1 MALKEKITVDM
12 QDAMR
17 SKDSEKLNAIRLLQS
32 SIKQKEVDDRV
43 EIDDTM
49 ILNIIEKMLKQR
61 RDSIE
66 AFKKANRNDLV
77 VKEEFEVKLLQTYMP
92 EPLSSEDVEKEID
105 SAIKALDAKS
115 MKDMGA
121 VMSAV
126 KLKVSGRANM
136 AEVSQKIKEKLT
148 TGAII
153 GKVELYDVKK
163 YESLKE
169 IQIDKKKHHASIKSQ
184 EKRFGFILKNAKPFR
199 IPIPWK
205 GQLGFFD
212 VNFPKMK
219 NDKIITDM
227 IEEEFTYQWV
237 GHH

>member
-77 VKEEFEVKLLQTYMP
+77 AKEEFEVKLLQTYMP

-105 SAIKALDAKS
+105 SAIKAADAKS
-115 MKDMGA
+115 MKDMGT

-148 TGAII
+148 
-153 GKVELYDVKK
+153 
-163 YESLKE
+163 
-169 IQIDKKKHHASIKSQ
+169 
-184 EKRFGFILKNAKPFR
+184 NA
-199 IPIPWK
+199 
-205 GQLGFFD
+205 
-212 VNFPKMK
+212 
-219 NDKIITDM
+219 
-227 IEEEFTYQWV
+227 
-237 GHH
+237 

>member
-77 VKEEFEVKLLQTYMP
+77 AKEEFEVKLLQTYMP

-105 SAIKALDAKS
+105 SAIKAADAKS
-115 MKDMGA
+115 MKDMGS
-121 VMSAV
+121 VMNAV

-148 TGAII
+148 
-153 GKVELYDVKK
+153 
-163 YESLKE
+163 
-169 IQIDKKKHHASIKSQ
+169 
-184 EKRFGFILKNAKPFR
+184 NA
-199 IPIPWK
+199 
-205 GQLGFFD
+205 
-212 VNFPKMK
+212 
-219 NDKIITDM
+219 
-227 IEEEFTYQWV
+227 
-237 GHH
+237 

>member
-1 MALKEKITVDM
+1 MVLKEKITLDM

-77 VKEEFEVKLLQTYMP
+77 EKEEFEVRVLQAYMP
-92 EPLSSEDVEKEID
+92 EPLSLEDVEKEID
-105 SAIKALDAKS
+105 RAIKAIDANS
-115 MKDMGA
+115 MKDMGL
-121 VMSAV
+121 VMNAV

-148 TGAII
+148 
-153 GKVELYDVKK
+153 
-163 YESLKE
+163 
-169 IQIDKKKHHASIKSQ
+169 
-184 EKRFGFILKNAKPFR
+184 NA
-199 IPIPWK
+199 
-205 GQLGFFD
+205 
-212 VNFPKMK
+212 
-219 NDKIITDM
+219 
-227 IEEEFTYQWV
+227 
-237 GHH
+237 

>member
-1 MALKEKITVDM
+1 MSLKEKITVDM

-43 EIDDTM
+43 DIDDKI

-77 VKEEFEVKLLQTYMP
+77 EKEEFEVKILQNYMP
-92 EPLSSEDVEKEID
+92 EPLSSEDVEKEIND
-105 SAIKALDAKS
+105 AINALDAKS
-115 MKDMGA
+115 MKDMGL
-121 VMSAV
+121 VMNAV

-148 TGAII
+148 
-153 GKVELYDVKK
+153 
-163 YESLKE
+163 
-169 IQIDKKKHHASIKSQ
+169 
-184 EKRFGFILKNAKPFR
+184 NA
-199 IPIPWK
+199 
-205 GQLGFFD
+205 
-212 VNFPKMK
+212 
-219 NDKIITDM
+219 
-227 IEEEFTYQWV
+227 
-237 GHH
+237 

>member
-17 SKDSEKLNAIRLLQS
+17 SKDSETLNAIRLLQS

-77 VKEEFEVKLLQTYMP
+77 EKEEFEVRVLQAYMP
-92 EPLSSEDVEKEID
+92 EPLSLEDVEKEID
-105 SAIKALDAKS
+105 SAIKAIDANS
-115 MKDMGA
+115 MKDMGL
-121 VMSAV
+121 VMNAV

-136 AEVSQKIKEKLT
+136 AEVSQRIKEKLT
-148 TGAII
+148 
-153 GKVELYDVKK
+153 
-163 YESLKE
+163 
-169 IQIDKKKHHASIKSQ
+169 
-184 EKRFGFILKNAKPFR
+184 NA
-199 IPIPWK
+199 
-205 GQLGFFD
+205 
-212 VNFPKMK
+212 
-219 NDKIITDM
+219 
-227 IEEEFTYQWV
+227 
-237 GHH
+237 

>member
-17 SKDSEKLNAIRLLQS
+17 SKDSEKLNAIRLLQA

-43 EIDDTM
+43 EIDDTT

-77 VKEEFEVKLLQTYMP
+77 AKEEFEVKLLQTYMP
-92 EPLSSEDVEKEID
+92 EPLSSEDVDKEID
-105 SAIKALDAKS
+105 SAIKAADAKS
-115 MKDMGA
+115 MKDMGT

-148 TGAII
+148 
-153 GKVELYDVKK
+153 
-163 YESLKE
+163 
-169 IQIDKKKHHASIKSQ
+169 
-184 EKRFGFILKNAKPFR
+184 NP
-199 IPIPWK
+199 
-205 GQLGFFD
+205 
-212 VNFPKMK
+212 
-219 NDKIITDM
+219 
-227 IEEEFTYQWV
+227 
-237 GHH
+237 

>member
-77 VKEEFEVKLLQTYMP
+77 AKEEFEVKLLQTYMP

-105 SAIKALDAKS
+105 SAIKAKDAKS

-148 TGAII
+148 
-153 GKVELYDVKK
+153 
-163 YESLKE
+163 
-169 IQIDKKKHHASIKSQ
+169 
-184 EKRFGFILKNAKPFR
+184 NA
-199 IPIPWK
+199 
-205 GQLGFFD
+205 
-212 VNFPKMK
+212 
-219 NDKIITDM
+219 
-227 IEEEFTYQWV
+227 
-237 GHH
+237 

>member
-77 VKEEFEVKLLQTYMP
+77 AKEEFEVKLLQTYMP

-105 SAIKALDAKS
+105 GAIKAADAKS
-115 MKDMGA
+115 MKDMGT

-136 AEVSQKIKEKLT
+136 AEVSLKIKEKLT
-148 TGAII
+148 
-153 GKVELYDVKK
+153 
-163 YESLKE
+163 
-169 IQIDKKKHHASIKSQ
+169 
-184 EKRFGFILKNAKPFR
+184 NA
-199 IPIPWK
+199 
-205 GQLGFFD
+205 
-212 VNFPKMK
+212 
-219 NDKIITDM
+219 
-227 IEEEFTYQWV
+227 
-237 GHH
+237 

>member
-105 SAIKALDAKS
+105 SAIKAAEAKS
-115 MKDMGA
+115 MKDMGT

-148 TGAII
+148 
-153 GKVELYDVKK
+153 
-163 YESLKE
+163 
-169 IQIDKKKHHASIKSQ
+169 
-184 EKRFGFILKNAKPFR
+184 NP
-199 IPIPWK
+199 
-205 GQLGFFD
+205 
-212 VNFPKMK
+212 
-219 NDKIITDM
+219 
-227 IEEEFTYQWV
+227 
-237 GHH
+237 

>member
-1 MALKEKITVDM
+1 MSLKEKITVDM

-43 EIDDTM
+43 DIDDKI

-77 VKEEFEVKLLQTYMP
+77 EKEEFEVKILQNYMP

-105 SAIKALDAKS
+105 DAINALDAKS
-115 MKDMGA
+115 MKDMGL
-121 VMSAV
+121 VMNAV

-148 TGAII
+148 
-153 GKVELYDVKK
+153 
-163 YESLKE
+163 
-169 IQIDKKKHHASIKSQ
+169 
-184 EKRFGFILKNAKPFR
+184 NA
-199 IPIPWK
+199 
-205 GQLGFFD
+205 
-212 VNFPKMK
+212 
-219 NDKIITDM
+219 
-227 IEEEFTYQWV
+227 
-237 GHH
+237 

>member
-77 VKEEFEVKLLQTYMP
+77 AKEEFEVKLLQTYMP
-92 EPLSSEDVEKEID
+92 ELLSSEDVEKEID
-105 SAIKALDAKS
+105 SAIKAADAKS
-115 MKDMGA
+115 MKDMGT
-121 VMSAV
+121 VMNVV

-148 TGAII
+148 
-153 GKVELYDVKK
+153 
-163 YESLKE
+163 
-169 IQIDKKKHHASIKSQ
+169 
-184 EKRFGFILKNAKPFR
+184 NA
-199 IPIPWK
+199 
-205 GQLGFFD
+205 
-212 VNFPKMK
+212 
-219 NDKIITDM
+219 
-227 IEEEFTYQWV
+227 
-237 GHH
+237 

>member
-77 VKEEFEVKLLQTYMP
+77 VKEEFEVQLLQTYMP

-105 SAIKALDAKS
+105 SAIKAADAKS
-115 MKDMGA
+115 MKDMGT
-121 VMSAV
+121 VMNAV

-148 TGAII
+148 
-153 GKVELYDVKK
+153 
-163 YESLKE
+163 
-169 IQIDKKKHHASIKSQ
+169 
-184 EKRFGFILKNAKPFR
+184 NA
-199 IPIPWK
+199 
-205 GQLGFFD
+205 
-212 VNFPKMK
+212 
-219 NDKIITDM
+219 
-227 IEEEFTYQWV
+227 
-237 GHH
+237 

>member
-77 VKEEFEVKLLQTYMP
+77 EKEEFEVRILQAYMP
-92 EPLSSEDVEKEID
+92 EPLSLEDLEKEID
-105 SAIKALDAKS
+105 SAIKAIDANS
-115 MKDMGA
+115 MKDMGL
-121 VMSAV
+121 VMNAV

-148 TGAII
+148 
-153 GKVELYDVKK
+153 
-163 YESLKE
+163 
-169 IQIDKKKHHASIKSQ
+169 
-184 EKRFGFILKNAKPFR
+184 NA
-199 IPIPWK
+199 
-205 GQLGFFD
+205 
-212 VNFPKMK
+212 
-219 NDKIITDM
+219 
-227 IEEEFTYQWV
+227 
-237 GHH
+237 

>member
-66 AFKKANRNDLV
+66 AFKKANRDDLV
-77 VKEEFEVKLLQTYMP
+77 AKEEFEVQLLQTYMP

-105 SAIKALDAKS
+105 SAIKAADAKS
-115 MKDMGA
+115 MEDMGT
-121 VMSAV
+121 VMNAV

-148 TGAII
+148 
-153 GKVELYDVKK
+153 
-163 YESLKE
+163 
-169 IQIDKKKHHASIKSQ
+169 
-184 EKRFGFILKNAKPFR
+184 NA
-199 IPIPWK
+199 
-205 GQLGFFD
+205 
-212 VNFPKMK
+212 
-219 NDKIITDM
+219 
-227 IEEEFTYQWV
+227 
-237 GHH
+237 

>member
-77 VKEEFEVKLLQTYMP
+77 SKEEFEVKLLQTYMP

-105 SAIKALDAKS
+105 SAIKAADAKS
-115 MKDMGA
+115 MKDMGT
-121 VMSAV
+121 VMNAV

-148 TGAII
+148 
-153 GKVELYDVKK
+153 
-163 YESLKE
+163 
-169 IQIDKKKHHASIKSQ
+169 
-184 EKRFGFILKNAKPFR
+184 NA
-199 IPIPWK
+199 
-205 GQLGFFD
+205 
-212 VNFPKMK
+212 
-219 NDKIITDM
+219 
-227 IEEEFTYQWV
+227 
-237 GHH
+237 

>member
-77 VKEEFEVKLLQTYMP
+77 AKEEFEVKLLQTYMP

-105 SAIKALDAKS
+105 SAIKAADAKS
-115 MKDMGA
+115 MKDMGT

-148 TGAII
+148 NG
-153 GKVELYDVKK
+153 
-163 YESLKE
+163 
-169 IQIDKKKHHASIKSQ
+169 
-184 EKRFGFILKNAKPFR
+184 
-199 IPIPWK
+199 
-205 GQLGFFD
+205 
-212 VNFPKMK
+212 
-219 NDKIITDM
+219 
-227 IEEEFTYQWV
+227 
-237 GHH
+237 

>member
-1 MALKEKITVDM
+1 MVLKEKITVDM

-77 VKEEFEVKLLQTYMP
+77 AKEEFEVKLLQTYMP

-105 SAIKALDAKS
+105 GAIKAADAKS
-115 MKDMGA
+115 MKDMGT

-148 TGAII
+148 
-153 GKVELYDVKK
+153 
-163 YESLKE
+163 
-169 IQIDKKKHHASIKSQ
+169 
-184 EKRFGFILKNAKPFR
+184 NA
-199 IPIPWK
+199 
-205 GQLGFFD
+205 
-212 VNFPKMK
+212 
-219 NDKIITDM
+219 
-227 IEEEFTYQWV
+227 
-237 GHH
+237 

>member
-66 AFKKANRNDLV
+66 AFKKANRDDLV
-77 VKEEFEVKLLQTYMP
+77 AKEEFEVQLLQTYMP

-105 SAIKALDAKS
+105 SAIKAADAKS
-115 MKDMGA
+115 MKDMGT

-136 AEVSQKIKEKLT
+136 VEVSQKIKEKLT
-148 TGAII
+148 NT
-153 GKVELYDVKK
+153 
-163 YESLKE
+163 
-169 IQIDKKKHHASIKSQ
+169 
-184 EKRFGFILKNAKPFR
+184 
-199 IPIPWK
+199 
-205 GQLGFFD
+205 
-212 VNFPKMK
+212 
-219 NDKIITDM
+219 
-227 IEEEFTYQWV
+227 
-237 GHH
+237 

>member
-66 AFKKANRNDLV
+66 AFKKANRDDLV
-77 VKEEFEVKLLQTYMP
+77 AKEEFEVQLLQTYMP

-105 SAIKALDAKS
+105 SAIKAADAKS
-115 MKDMGA
+115 MKDMGT
-121 VMSAV
+121 VMNAV

-136 AEVSQKIKEKLT
+136 AEVSQKIK
-148 TGAII
+148 
-153 GKVELYDVKK
+153 
-163 YESLKE
+163 
-169 IQIDKKKHHASIKSQ
+169 
-184 EKRFGFILKNAKPFR
+184 
-199 IPIPWK
+199 
-205 GQLGFFD
+205 
-212 VNFPKMK
+212 
-219 NDKIITDM
+219 
-227 IEEEFTYQWV
+227 
-237 GHH
+237 

>member
-1 MALKEKITVDM
+1 MALKEKITMDM

-77 VKEEFEVKLLQTYMP
+77 AKEEFEVKLLQTYMP

-105 SAIKALDAKS
+105 SAIKAADAKS
-115 MKDMGA
+115 MKDMGT

-148 TGAII
+148 NI
-153 GKVELYDVKK
+153 
-163 YESLKE
+163 
-169 IQIDKKKHHASIKSQ
+169 
-184 EKRFGFILKNAKPFR
+184 
-199 IPIPWK
+199 
-205 GQLGFFD
+205 
-212 VNFPKMK
+212 
-219 NDKIITDM
+219 
-227 IEEEFTYQWV
+227 
-237 GHH
+237 

>member
-66 AFKKANRNDLV
+66 AFKKANRDDLV

-92 EPLSSEDVEKEID
+92 EPLSSEDVEKEIE
-105 SAIKALDAKS
+105 SAIKAADAKS
-115 MKDMGA
+115 MKDMGI

-148 TGAII
+148 
-153 GKVELYDVKK
+153 
-163 YESLKE
+163 
-169 IQIDKKKHHASIKSQ
+169 
-184 EKRFGFILKNAKPFR
+184 NP
-199 IPIPWK
+199 
-205 GQLGFFD
+205 
-212 VNFPKMK
+212 
-219 NDKIITDM
+219 
-227 IEEEFTYQWV
+227 
-237 GHH
+237 

>member
-1 MALKEKITVDM
+1 MVLKEKITVDM
-12 QDAMR
+12 QNAMR

-105 SAIKALDAKS
+105 SAIKAADAKS
-115 MKDMGA
+115 MKDMGT

-148 TGAII
+148 
-153 GKVELYDVKK
+153 
-163 YESLKE
+163 
-169 IQIDKKKHHASIKSQ
+169 
-184 EKRFGFILKNAKPFR
+184 NA
-199 IPIPWK
+199 
-205 GQLGFFD
+205 
-212 VNFPKMK
+212 
-219 NDKIITDM
+219 
-227 IEEEFTYQWV
+227 
-237 GHH
+237 

>member
-43 EIDDTM
+43 ETDDTM

-77 VKEEFEVKLLQTYMP
+77 EKEEFEVRVLQAYMP
-92 EPLSSEDVEKEID
+92 EPLSLEDVEKEID
-105 SAIKALDAKS
+105 SAIKAIDANS
-115 MKDMGA
+115 MKDMGL
-121 VMSAV
+121 VMNAV

-148 TGAII
+148 
-153 GKVELYDVKK
+153 
-163 YESLKE
+163 
-169 IQIDKKKHHASIKSQ
+169 
-184 EKRFGFILKNAKPFR
+184 NA
-199 IPIPWK
+199 
-205 GQLGFFD
+205 
-212 VNFPKMK
+212 
-219 NDKIITDM
+219 
-227 IEEEFTYQWV
+227 
-237 GHH
+237 

>member
-43 EIDDTM
+43 EIDDKM

-77 VKEEFEVKLLQTYMP
+77 AKEEFEVKLLQTYMP

-105 SAIKALDAKS
+105 SAIKAADAKS
-115 MKDMGA
+115 MKDMGT

-148 TGAII
+148 
-153 GKVELYDVKK
+153 
-163 YESLKE
+163 
-169 IQIDKKKHHASIKSQ
+169 
-184 EKRFGFILKNAKPFR
+184 NA
-199 IPIPWK
+199 
-205 GQLGFFD
+205 
-212 VNFPKMK
+212 
-219 NDKIITDM
+219 
-227 IEEEFTYQWV
+227 
-237 GHH
+237 

>member
-12 QDAMR
+12 QDSMR

-43 EIDDTM
+43 EIDDKM

-66 AFKKANRNDLV
+66 AFKKANRDDLV
-77 VKEEFEVKLLQTYMP
+77 AKEEFEVKLLQTYMP

-105 SAIKALDAKS
+105 SAIKAADAKS
-115 MKDMGA
+115 MKDMGT

-148 TGAII
+148 
-153 GKVELYDVKK
+153 
-163 YESLKE
+163 
-169 IQIDKKKHHASIKSQ
+169 
-184 EKRFGFILKNAKPFR
+184 NA
-199 IPIPWK
+199 
-205 GQLGFFD
+205 
-212 VNFPKMK
+212 
-219 NDKIITDM
+219 
-227 IEEEFTYQWV
+227 
-237 GHH
+237 

>member
-17 SKDSEKLNAIRLLQS
+17 SKDSEKLNAIRLLKS

-66 AFKKANRNDLV
+66 AFKKANRDDLV
-77 VKEEFEVKLLQTYMP
+77 AKEEFEVQLLQTYMP

-105 SAIKALDAKS
+105 SAIKAADAKS
-115 MKDMGA
+115 MKDMGT

-148 TGAII
+148 
-153 GKVELYDVKK
+153 
-163 YESLKE
+163 
-169 IQIDKKKHHASIKSQ
+169 
-184 EKRFGFILKNAKPFR
+184 NA
-199 IPIPWK
+199 
-205 GQLGFFD
+205 
-212 VNFPKMK
+212 
-219 NDKIITDM
+219 
-227 IEEEFTYQWV
+227 
-237 GHH
+237 

>member
-17 SKDSEKLNAIRLLQS
+17 SKNSEKLNAIRLLQS

-77 VKEEFEVKLLQTYMP
+77 AKEEFEVKLLQTYMP

-105 SAIKALDAKS
+105 SAIKAADAKS
-115 MKDMGA
+115 MKDMGT

-148 TGAII
+148 
-153 GKVELYDVKK
+153 
-163 YESLKE
+163 
-169 IQIDKKKHHASIKSQ
+169 
-184 EKRFGFILKNAKPFR
+184 NA
-199 IPIPWK
+199 
-205 GQLGFFD
+205 
-212 VNFPKMK
+212 
-219 NDKIITDM
+219 
-227 IEEEFTYQWV
+227 
-237 GHH
+237 

>member
-77 VKEEFEVKLLQTYMP
+77 EKEEFEVRILQAYMP
-92 EPLSSEDVEKEID
+92 EPLSLEDVEKEID
-105 SAIKALDAKS
+105 SAIKSNDANSK
-115 MKDMGA
+115 KDMGL
-121 VMSAV
+121 VMNAV

-148 TGAII
+148 
-153 GKVELYDVKK
+153 
-163 YESLKE
+163 
-169 IQIDKKKHHASIKSQ
+169 
-184 EKRFGFILKNAKPFR
+184 NA
-199 IPIPWK
+199 
-205 GQLGFFD
+205 
-212 VNFPKMK
+212 
-219 NDKIITDM
+219 
-227 IEEEFTYQWV
+227 
-237 GHH
+237 